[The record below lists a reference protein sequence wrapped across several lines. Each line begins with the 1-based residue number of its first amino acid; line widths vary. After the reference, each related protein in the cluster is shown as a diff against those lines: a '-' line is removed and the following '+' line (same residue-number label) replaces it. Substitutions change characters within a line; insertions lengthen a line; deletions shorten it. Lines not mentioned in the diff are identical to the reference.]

1 MILAMD
7 DGHRTPRYRDVQHP
21 SPPRGLDPAAD
32 ARALAEQD
40 DYVAYMLGKSPRMM
54 SAHPYL
60 DQKGDS
66 EAEDEYVYSLDF
78 DLAYPLWYLKVP
90 SLPQSLPPRKPVQ
103 AFQFYN
109 NLMKQFQW
117 KPPTSRR
124 LGKGELTNN
133 DAASCLEYL
142 PNL

>member
-1 MILAMD
+1 MGISGWRSDVCSSDLPERLDGEIVQPFFVLGSARAGTTFTQMILTMD

-66 EAEDEYVYSLDF
+66 EAEDEYVYYLDF
-78 DLAYPLWYLKVP
+78 DLAYP
-90 SLPQSLPPRKPVQ
+90 
-103 AFQFYN
+103 QFG
-109 NLMKQFQW
+109 
-117 KPPTSRR
+117 R
-124 LGKGELTNN
+124 
-133 DAASCLEYL
+133 ASCRERGCQYVYI
-142 PNL
+142 

>member
-1 MILAMD
+1 MRISD
-7 DGHRTPRYRDVQHP
+7 WSSDVCSSDLP

-66 EAEDEYVYSLDF
+66 AAEAEYVYSLDF

-90 SLPQSLPPRKPVQ
+90 SLRQSLPPRKPVQ
-103 AFQFYN
+103 AWQFSQN
-109 NLMKQFQW
+109 MLKQFQW
-117 KPPTSRR
+117 KTPNRR
-124 LGKGELTNN
+124 WVGKGVIRHY
-133 DAASCLEYL
+133 D
-142 PNL
+142 P

>member
-1 MILAMD
+1 
-7 DGHRTPRYRDVQHP
+7 
-21 SPPRGLDPAAD
+21 
-32 ARALAEQD
+32 
-40 DYVAYMLGKSPRMM
+40 MLGKSPRMM

-103 AFQFYN
+103 ALQFYKN
-109 NLMKQFQW
+109 MLKQFQW
-117 KPPTSRR
+117 KTPTRR
-124 LGKGELTNN
+124 RVGKGVIHQYVADSLLEEFP
-133 DAASCLEYL
+133 DSSAATRVGKECVRTLKFRGE
-142 PNL
+142 P

>member
-78 DLAYPLWYLKVP
+78 DLAYPLWYLR
-90 SLPQSLPPRKPVQ
+90 SEEHTSELQSLMRIAYAV
-103 AFQFYN
+103 F
-109 NLMKQFQW
+109 
-117 KPPTSRR
+117 
-124 LGKGELTNN
+124 
-133 DAASCLEYL
+133 CLKKKR
-142 PNL
+142 